1 MYQKQNKILSAT
13 NIIIAITVIMF
24 IVQNSIQHGSL
35 ILGLNIY
42 FFQYEL
48 YHQLISTMFTHG
60 GFAHI
65 LMNMFVLFQFGNM
78 LEMAIGV
85 PRFLFLYLVGGI
97 LTSIG
102 TLAYMY
108 FTGDWA
114 NVVGASG
121 AISVI
126 LGWIALRDSFQRKGI
141 VVWILLISLAPLL
154 LGLPIAWYA
163 HFIGFAIG
171 WILGY
176 II

>member
-1 MYQKQNKILSAT
+1 MIQTKNKLFTAT
-13 NIIIAITVIMF
+13 NIIILINIFMF
-24 IVQNSIQHGSL
+24 IVQNTIQHGTL
-35 ILGLNIY
+35 ILGLNVY

-48 YHQLISTMFTHG
+48 YYQLISTMFVHG

-65 LMNMFVLFQFGNM
+65 LMNMFVLYQFGNM
-78 LEMAIGV
+78 LENTIGI
-85 PRFLFLYLVGGI
+85 PRYLLLYILGGV
-97 LTSIG
+97 LTSAG

-126 LGWIALRDSFQRKGI
+126 LGWIALRDRFQRQGI
-141 VVWILLISLAPLL
+141 IIWILLISFAPLL
-154 LGLPIAWYA
+154 IGMPIAWYA
-163 HFIGFAIG
+163 HLIGFVIG
-171 WILGY
+171 WIMGY